1 MSACQIIHHIWL
13 GDIRCAKNKH
23 FFDENN
29 IQVVINCSKDIPFY
43 SNYTENVR
51 ISIHDN
57 LENVE
62 INRLYEYIPKAVE
75 FIHKKIL
82 ESKNILIH
90 CYAGRQRS
98 ASIVVAYLMRYG
110 KLTLK
115 DAILAVQ
122 SKRAVAFTPG
132 VNFDKAL
139 MKYQYLLHTT

>member
-98 ASIVVAYLMRYG
+98 ASIVTAYLMKYG
-110 KLTLK
+110 HMSLK
-115 DAILAVQ
+115 DAILAVK
-122 SKRAVAFTPG
+122 SKRVIAFSPG
-132 VNFDKAL
+132 INFEKTL
-139 MKYQYLLHTT
+139 IKYENFLNSK